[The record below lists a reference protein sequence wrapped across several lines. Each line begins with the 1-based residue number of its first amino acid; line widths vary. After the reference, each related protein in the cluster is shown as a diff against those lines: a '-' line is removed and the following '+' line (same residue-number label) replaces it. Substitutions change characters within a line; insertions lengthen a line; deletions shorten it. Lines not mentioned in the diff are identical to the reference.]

1 MSRTDIIVH
10 PTPPHPPPKKKRKNS
25 YTVPHK
31 DKQIV
36 SEDSWYD
43 MSQNIHQTQPVM
55 EALQKSKRL
64 LPYVCSYGSFGNPSI
79 VEGTA
84 FFSLRSFESRYDT
97 YQDSH
102 DHICA
107 Y

>member
-1 MSRTDIIVH
+1 MSRTDTIVH
-10 PTPPHPPPKKKRKNS
+10 PTPPPPLRKKKENS

-36 SEDSWYD
+36 CEDSRYD
-43 MSQNIHQTQPVM
+43 MSQNIHQIQPVM

-64 LPYVCSYGSFGNPSI
+64 LLYVCSYGSFGNPSI
-79 VEGTA
+79 VEGTG
-84 FFSLRSFESRYDT
+84 FFSLRSFESQYDT

-102 DHICA
+102 DHIRA